1 MIKLTGIGPSNV
13 KDRSTLYF
21 DITLHEGESIE
32 ETYNWICYMSAVA
45 KETPQEYLEN
55 KEEEIAADIEAKE
68 AEWLICPK
76 TKEIDDGM
84 GGVIIVDV
92 LKSDIVK
99 PTFEKEEAVANFRS
113 DIFLGRLIQVFP
125 GPRWFE
131 LSMTTGLGWSMVQ
144 LLDYPGKMPDNIV
157 RFKEYLAGAVLAG
170 RLEQTEADIIAQVM
184 LELGIDLSKF

>member
-1 MIKLTGIGPSNV
+1 MIKLTGIGPSNI

-32 ETYNWICYMSAVA
+32 ATYNWVCYMSAVSS
-45 KETPQEYLEN
+45 ETPQQYLES

-68 AEWLICPK
+68 AYWLVCPK
-76 TKEIDDGM
+76 TKEIEGPDGE
-84 GGVIIVDV
+84 IITVEV
-92 LKSDIVK
+92 LKSEIVC
-99 PTFEKEEAVANFRS
+99 PTFEKENAVANFRS
-113 DIFLGRLIQVFP
+113 DVFLGRLIQVFP

-157 RFKEYLAGAVLAG
+157 RFKEYLAGVVLSTK
-170 RLEQTEADIIAQVM
+170 LTQDEADSIAQIM